1 MPSSV
6 ASQSSVRDDNND
18 TASPAGLRT
27 PPRSTAR
34 TDDNNNMTLPPTP
47 ESEMSTPR
55 QSPATSPVLAAR
67 DDPVVPPTP
76 ANNSDDDE
84 SIRSELTPI
93 SMLRGPVVHEDA
105 DRQPAPQAPEQSDE
119 DEWAG
124 TAAHIR
130 GTDIH
135 VPTAAAAFADFL
147 RNFVSLAHARRRQQ
161 QQQANRQSDDDES
174 SVDSLMMEE
183 EDETPLY
190 LSKLDAMIQRGT
202 LSGTASLDIDT
213 QHLFFYSEASQRL
226 YHQLVAY
233 PLEVVPLMDLV
244 VQREIQGRIEQLARD
259 QQDYT
264 ALLRLQVRPFN
275 LKDTCNLRELDPVAM
290 DSLVSIK
297 GMIVRTSPVIP
308 DLKVAYFGCAICGH
322 GQQVTIDRGRIA
334 EPTGACPV
342 CQTKNS
348 HSLVHN
354 RSVFAD
360 KQLVRLQETPDK
372 VPAGQTPA
380 SVLTF
385 CFDDLVDAVQP
396 GDKVEVTGVLRAQ
409 PVRVHPRM
417 STLKSI
423 YKTYVD
429 VIHYRTVNGLGTKA
443 ATGRTKTEFSPA
455 RVEQLKALAQRPDI
469 YDQLTSSLAPSIWEL
484 DDVKKGVLCMLVGGN
499 HGDGPT
505 ERAGEDEG
513 SNWLDE
519 DEEMDDKGER
529 RNKKRADINILLCGD
544 PGTSKS
550 QLLSYVHKL
559 STRGVYTSGKGS
571 SAVGLTASVVRDP
584 ETKDLVLESGALVL
598 SDLGI
603 CCIDEL

>member
-1 MPSSV
+1 MVGSPVATTTTEAQVPATPHAGDDDDDDSSV
-6 ASQSSVRDDNND
+6 QTDLTPL
-18 TASPAGLRT
+18 TA
-27 PPRSTAR
+27 
-34 TDDNNNMTLPPTP
+34 
-47 ESEMSTPR
+47 
-55 QSPATSPVLAAR
+55 LAA
-67 DDPVVPPTP
+67 VPHAP
-76 ANNSDDDE
+76 AAAPAVPDDDDE
-84 SIRSELTPI
+84 
-93 SMLRGPVVHEDA
+93 
-105 DRQPAPQAPEQSDE
+105 
-119 DEWAG
+119 WAT

-130 GTDIH
+130 GTDVH

-147 RNFVSLAHARRRQQ
+147 RTFVSLAHARRRT
-161 QQQANRQSDDDES
+161 AALENSNNSNDDDS
-174 SVDSLMMEE
+174 MADSLLDAALEE
-183 EDETPLY
+183 EEATPFY
-190 LSKLDAMIQRGT
+190 LAKLDALLRGGT
-202 LSGTASLDIDT
+202 VNGTASLAIDT
-213 QHLFFYSEASQRL
+213 QHLFFHSAAAQQL

-244 VQREIQGRIEQLARD
+244 VQREVQSRLALLEED
-259 QQDYT
+259 GPSNHT
-264 ALLRLQVRPFN
+264 ALLRLQVRPYN

-290 DSLVSIK
+290 DSLVSLK
-297 GMIVRTSPVIP
+297 GMIVRTSAILP
-308 DLKVAYFGCAICGH
+308 DLKVAYFACVICGH
-322 GQQVTIDRGRIA
+322 GQSVTIDRGRIA
-334 EPTGACPV
+334 EPSGPCPT

-380 SVLTF
+380 SVMTF

-409 PVRVHPRM
+409 PVRVNPRM
-417 STLKSI
+417 STLKAV

-429 VIHYRTVNGLGTKA
+429 VIHYHTVNGLGTKSA
-443 ATGRTKTEFSPA
+443 SGRTKTEFSDA
-455 RVEQLKALAQRPDI
+455 RVAELAALSQQPDI
-469 YDQLTSSLAPSIWEL
+469 YDQLTASLAPSIWEL
-484 DDVKKGVLCMLVGGN
+484 DDVKKGVLCQLVGGN
-499 HGDGPT
+499 I
-505 ERAGEDEG
+505 GETPPPSNDE
-513 SNWLDE
+513 SAEANWLDE
-519 DEEMDDKGER
+519 EEEDDTVGAR